1 MLTQEINEHDVVRL
15 RNGREGAVVHVYT
28 VRPGQSPAYEIE
40 LLPGDGDLVTVEHG
54 EVAEV
59 LDPFIPERRIMV
71 KLALSPRQKA
81 LWREISVPFD
91 FDAEYDDDT
100 LVALE
105 EYLSD
110 YMLYHETANDE
121 LTPRRDEVHALLSYI
136 TTEIDV

>member
-1 MLTQEINEHDVVRL
+1 MTLKVNELDIVL
-15 RNGREGAVVHVYT
+15 LKNGRRGTVVHVYELPLG
-28 VRPGQSPAYEIE
+28 RLPAYVVE

-71 KLALSPRQKA
+71 KLALSPRQKD

-91 FDAEYDDDT
+91 FDAEYDDDA

-121 LTPRRDEVHALLSYI
+121 LTPKGDEIHALLSYI